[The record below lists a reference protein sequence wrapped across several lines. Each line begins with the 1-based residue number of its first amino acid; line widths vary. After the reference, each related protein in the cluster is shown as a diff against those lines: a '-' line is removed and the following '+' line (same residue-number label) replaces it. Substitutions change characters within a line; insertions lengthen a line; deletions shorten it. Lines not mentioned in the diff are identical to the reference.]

1 VRTLTFGEKI
11 ARALIDRESKQ
22 PSHSLVLRPIN
33 VSYHSGMKRI
43 LPLLFLV
50 VCGVRLYAQ
59 SGQHTEHSLEQTG
72 FEAEWEFDRPAAIP
86 ADALQSLRLS
96 KSGDDELQ
104 RCAEQEGI
112 ATADIPASWFVASEI
127 RLSRTSSSDLIV
139 RGEQECLGGAHI
151 AQFWVLAKSATGY
164 RIVFRGRADGLS
176 VLPKHSN
183 GYRDLQLVIVTQAGA
198 YVDHVNFQYSK
209 GEYHT
214 SGHRMERAN

>member
-1 VRTLTFGEKI
+1 MR
-11 ARALIDRESKQ
+11 
-22 PSHSLVLRPIN
+22 
-33 VSYHSGMKRI
+33 RI

-50 VCGVRLYAQ
+50 VCGIRLYAQ
-59 SGQHTEHSLEQTG
+59 SEQHAERSQLQTG
-72 FEAEWEFDRPAAIP
+72 FGAEGDFDRPVAIP
-86 ADALQSLRLS
+86 ADALQSLRLA
-96 KSGDDELQ
+96 KSADDGLQ

-139 RGEQECLGGAHI
+139 RGEQQCLGGAHI
-151 AQFWVLAKSATGY
+151 AQFWVLAKSSTGY

-198 YVDHVNFQYSK
+198 YVDYVNFRYVK

-214 SGHRMERAN
+214 AGHRMEHAN

>member
-1 VRTLTFGEKI
+1 
-11 ARALIDRESKQ
+11 
-22 PSHSLVLRPIN
+22 
-33 VSYHSGMKRI
+33 MKRI

-50 VCGVRLYAQ
+50 VCGIRLNAQ
-59 SGQHTEHSLEQTG
+59 TGQQVEPSREQTG
-72 FEAEWEFDRPAAIP
+72 FGADGDFEKPIAIP
-86 ADALQSLRLS
+86 ADALQSVRFS
-96 KSGDDELQ
+96 KSADDELQ

-112 ATADIPASWFVASEI
+112 PMANLPASWFVASEI

-164 RIVFRGRADGLS
+164 RILFRGRGDGLF

-198 YVDHVNFQYSK
+198 YVDHVNVRYSK
-209 GEYHT
+209 GEYHV
-214 SGHRMERAN
+214 SGHRMEHPN

>member
-1 VRTLTFGEKI
+1 M
-11 ARALIDRESKQ
+11 
-22 PSHSLVLRPIN
+22 LRPVN
-33 VSYHSGMKRI
+33 VSYHSGMRRI
-43 LPLLFLV
+43 LPVLFLV
-50 VCGVRLYAQ
+50 VCGIRLHAQ
-59 SGQHTEHSLEQTG
+59 SGQHTERSSEQTG
-72 FEAEWEFDRPAAIP
+72 FGAEGEFDRPVAIP

-151 AQFWVLAKSATGY
+151 AQFWVLVKSATGY